1 MEQILQE
8 SISNILAQPG
18 VVGVLSADGNGL
30 CLNAQGN
37 APAAASG
44 FGRSLA
50 VRAKQLA
57 GNGHPI
63 VVVETDST
71 NIFIKEHD
79 NITTAVYK
87 II

>member
-1 MEQILQE
+1 MEQLLQE
-8 SISNILAQPG
+8 SVSNILSQPG

-37 APAAASG
+37 APATASG
-44 FGRSLA
+44 FAKSLA
-50 VRAKQLA
+50 VHAKQLP
-57 GNGHPI
+57 GSGRPI

-71 NIFIKEHD
+71 NIFIKDHN

>member
-1 MEQILQE
+1 MEQQLQE
-8 SISNILAQPG
+8 SVSNILSQPG
-18 VVGVLSADGNGL
+18 VVGVLSSDANGL

-37 APAAASG
+37 TPSTASG
-44 FGRSLA
+44 FARSLA
-50 VRAKQLA
+50 VRAKQL
-57 GNGHPI
+57 GTGHPI